1 MTTLAEG
8 KLPDRTRHMTPV
20 ETPADEARNANQAAE
35 QELERL
41 RSRLETSLEVAL
53 TGLRERDYI
62 GVASELEG
70 VENLAAHLAESN
82 GAPPY
87 PGEQCDVARNHHVRG
102 QSCRKDGQQ

>member
-1 MTTLAEG
+1 MSTLEDG
-8 KLPDRTRHMTPV
+8 KLPDRTRHMMPV
-20 ETPADEARNANQAAE
+20 ETLADEFRNENQAAE

-70 VENLAAHLAESN
+70 VENMAGQLAESDESPPN
-82 GAPPY
+82 PAEQGDGAR
-87 PGEQCDVARNHHVRG
+87 ARNAG
-102 QSCRKDGQQ
+102 AES

>member
-1 MTTLAEG
+1 MTLEND

-20 ETPADEARNANQAAE
+20 ETPADEARNAIQAAE

-70 VENLAAHLAESN
+70 VENMAAHLAESDES
-82 GAPPY
+82 PPN
-87 PGEQCDVARNHHVRG
+87 PVEQCDGARTRNVG
-102 QSCRKDGQQ
+102 AES